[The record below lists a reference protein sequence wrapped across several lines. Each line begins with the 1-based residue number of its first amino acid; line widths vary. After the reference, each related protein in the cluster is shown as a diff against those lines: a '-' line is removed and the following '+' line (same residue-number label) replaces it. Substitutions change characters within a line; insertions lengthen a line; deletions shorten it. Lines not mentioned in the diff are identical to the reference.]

1 MDTETHKAGGYRY
14 NPCLEAEV
22 HMMEILSQIHA
33 FAVKWIQKFE
43 DKNTNY
49 LELVDHYMA
58 DECAALGFEMDCG
71 DAFSEKY
78 GNAATDCTELKR
90 IIDEV
95 TDIALLGSAIYSQW
109 RYFNHWAYSGEE
121 ILAPANSEWFITALR
136 RMAELSARST
146 LFTGTPQK
154 IRIISNNW
162 CYGPMPEPEDEI
174 EQHLTIN
181 SNGRVWFSVY
191 AFGEIGKKHPR
202 VRSTNYRIDP
212 QKAKKV
218 LDAIADYFSEPYE
231 EIFAT
236 DIGDWKL
243 LIANTDGQEFQ
254 YKGSLCADLVVEDTD
269 LSELIRDTL
278 GMDDLYAFDGNNKP
292 DVIKR
297 ITVDYHRVTKITP
310 KHIPEGVTWNHVTWD
325 YKEQLI
331 IDRKSETLEHV
342 QQIGTGCKVTR
353 KFEIEEGIDS
363 LLENFDVESLFSH
376 IEGNPED
383 VVDSPNETRD
393 YTITIEFRK
402 KPTRVIS
409 GSFDKKGLPD
419 DFAFF
424 AEEVYTFIKFYGIG
438 EILDSTI
445 YQKAKRRREDYIF
458 CSVEF
463 DGGYKSYYYLTDD
476 DSIEIGDYVVVPAG
490 RDNHE
495 AIVEVVDIEYFTD
508 EDAPFPIEKTKH
520 ILRKYTDED
529 LVPPEDADAET
540 IWCPVA
546 NRDLTEID
554 CIEICDVANHM
565 LKEDV
570 LNSFSPPIEW
580 DEEKRTQCRCCPYHI
595 GE

>member
-1 MDTETHKAGGYRY
+1 
-14 NPCLEAEV
+14 
-22 HMMEILSQIHA
+22 MEIMSQIHA
-33 FAVKWIQKFE
+33 FAVKWIRKFE

-71 DAFSEKY
+71 NAFSEKY

-136 RMAELSARST
+136 RMAELSERSA

-154 IRIISNNW
+154 IQIISNNW

-191 AFGEIGKKHPR
+191 AFGEGGKRHPR
-202 VRSTNYRIDP
+202 VRSKNYRIDP

-218 LDAIADYFSEPYE
+218 LDAIADYFSDSYE

-243 LIANTDGQEFQ
+243 LIANTDGKVFQ
-254 YKGSLCADLVVEDTD
+254 YKGSLCADLVVQDSD
-269 LSELIRDTL
+269 LSVLIRDAL
-278 GMDDLYAFDGNNKP
+278 DMDDLYAFDGNNKP

-297 ITVDYHRVTKITP
+297 ITIDYHRVTKITP
-310 KHIPEGVTWNHVTWD
+310 KHIPEGVTWDHVTWD
-325 YKEQLI
+325 YSERLI
-331 IDRKSETLEHV
+331 IDRKSNIIEHI
-342 QQIGTGCKVTR
+342 QQVGTGCMITR
-353 KFEIEEGIDS
+353 KFEVEGGVES
-363 LLENFDVESLFSH
+363 LLENYETDRLFSNV
-376 IEGNPED
+376 EGNPIDTVET
-383 VVDSPNETRD
+383 PNETKD
-393 YTITIEFRK
+393 YTITIEYK
-402 KPTRVIS
+402 KGAQRTVN
-409 GSFDKKGLPD
+409 GSFDKHGLPD
-419 DFAFF
+419 DYDTFAQDVFEF
-424 AEEVYTFIKFYGIG
+424 MQFYGYG
-438 EILDSTI
+438 ELFEPTI
-445 YQKAKRRREDYIF
+445 YSKPKRRRGDYIF
-458 CSVEF
+458 CSVKF

-476 DSIEIGDYVVVPAG
+476 DSIEVGDYVIVPAG
-490 RDNHE
+490 QDNHQ
-495 AIVEVVDIEYFTD
+495 AVVEIVDIKYFKE
-508 EDAPFPIEKTKH
+508 EDAPLPIEKTKYV
-520 ILRKYTDED
+520 IRKCVDED
-529 LVPPEDADAET
+529 LVSPEDDNEENV
-540 IWCPVA
+540 WCPVA

-565 LKEDV
+565 LKEEV
-570 LNSFSPPIEW
+570 LASFSPPIKW
-580 DEEKRTQCRCCPYHI
+580 DEERRTQCRCCPYHI